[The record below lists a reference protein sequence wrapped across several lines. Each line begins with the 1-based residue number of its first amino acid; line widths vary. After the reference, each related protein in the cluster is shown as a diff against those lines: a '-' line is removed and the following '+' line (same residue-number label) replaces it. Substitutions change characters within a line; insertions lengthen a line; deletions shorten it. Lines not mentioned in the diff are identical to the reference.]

1 MTALKLAVLRHG
13 PTLWN
18 AEGRMQGRSDIAL
31 SPEGR
36 AVVAAW
42 RLPFEIQGFDVITS
56 PLMRARETAVILGF
70 PTAAS
75 DPRLIETDWGDWEG
89 QRLAELRQEGGED
102 FIFAEARG
110 LDFTPPGGESPRM
123 VQQRLKPLLVELAAK
138 SCSTLL
144 ISHKGIVRALYAL
157 ATGWPMVGKLPHRL
171 DNGCVHLFHLQAGG
185 RLSLDR
191 TNLSLTT
198 P

>member
-36 AVVAAW
+36 ALVATW
-42 RLPFEIQGFDVITS
+42 RLPLEIRGFDVVTS
-56 PLMRARETAVILGF
+56 PLSRARETAAILGF
-70 PTAAS
+70 PNAS
-75 DPRLIETDWGDWEG
+75 RDARLIEADWGDWEG
-89 QRLAELRQEGGED
+89 KRLAELRQDGGED
-102 FIFAEARG
+102 FLFAEARG

-123 VQQRLKPLLVELAAK
+123 VQQRLRPLLGELALK
-138 SCSTLL
+138 SHSTLL
-144 ISHKGIVRALYAL
+144 ISHKGVVRALYAL
-157 ATGWPMVGKLPHRL
+157 ATGWPMLGKLPHRL
-171 DNGCVHLFHLQAGG
+171 DNGCLHLFHLQTGG
-185 RLSLDR
+185 QLSLDQ

-198 P
+198 S